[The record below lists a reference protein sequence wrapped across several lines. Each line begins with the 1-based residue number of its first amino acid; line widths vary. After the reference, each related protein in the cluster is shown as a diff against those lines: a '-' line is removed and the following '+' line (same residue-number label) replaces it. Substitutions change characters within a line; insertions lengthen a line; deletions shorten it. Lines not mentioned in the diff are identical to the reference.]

1 MNCDICFVVP
11 ALQPKLKEESIGTLI
26 LAKKV
31 IVEGFKAQIV
41 RYWESKISPKNDY
54 NSFKYNIIN
63 CIISKQPKVVSFYCR
78 CEEYHICIDLAKEI
92 KGKDETITILF
103 GGPQAEL
110 VAKETIKKFSW
121 VDYVLC
127 SEGENTIVP
136 ILNFLIRNKAG
147 KIQAKDIPGLTYRDK
162 RGDVLQNNFPELL
175 CDQYVREYQY
185 YDLIESSILEKAK
198 SVQIDVGRGCPFACT
213 FCSTKTFWKRKFRL
227 RSVDNILDEI
237 EYVINTYGITDFDF
251 KHDLFTA
258 NKRRVLEFCRALRKR
273 KLSISWGCDSR
284 LDTIDKNLID
294 IMCECGMNR
303 IFFGVETGSERMQ
316 KLINKNLK
324 LKSGVEVISHCIT
337 KGLHVTASF
346 IYGFPEETEEDL
358 SQTLKMIIELHN
370 NGCNIL
376 TNMCHIMNGT
386 DLYNRYG
393 KSLVI
398 TENISYN
405 KSIIAFEELY
415 GLISSNRDIF
425 PNFYD
430 YPTELRKSM
439 TYLDIYRFALL
450 YCKIHMPEVHL
461 FLQAH
466 NYGSLDMYKMFCN
479 ANSDIITEGDIP
491 SNGDP
496 NKMISKMK
504 RLPDLV
510 YNQLI
515 KNLVTLIN
523 GK

>member
-1 MNCDICFVVP
+1 
-11 ALQPKLKEESIGTLI
+11 
-26 LAKKV
+26 
-31 IVEGFKAQIV
+31 
-41 RYWESKISPKNDY
+41 
-54 NSFKYNIIN
+54 
-63 CIISKQPKVVSFYCR
+63 
-78 CEEYHICIDLAKEI
+78 
-92 KGKDETITILF
+92 
-103 GGPQAEL
+103 
-110 VAKETIKKFSW
+110 
-121 VDYVLC
+121 
-127 SEGENTIVP
+127 
-136 ILNFLIRNKAG
+136 
-147 KIQAKDIPGLTYRDK
+147 
-162 RGDVLQNNFPELL
+162 
-175 CDQYVREYQY
+175 
-185 YDLIESSILEKAK
+185 
-198 SVQIDVGRGCPFACT
+198 
-213 FCSTKTFWKRKFRL
+213 
-227 RSVDNILDEI
+227 
-237 EYVINTYGITDFDF
+237 
-251 KHDLFTA
+251 
-258 NKRRVLEFCRALRKR
+258 
-273 KLSISWGCDSR
+273 
-284 LDTIDKNLID
+284 
-294 IMCECGMNR
+294 
-303 IFFGVETGSERMQ
+303 MQ

-523 GK
+523 GNKTLRILLYLGKFPGYGFDVDGGSILAKQLIDSLKSYSKLDVVFIRKNKEEYHDEFVNSVRYVEYKYAKKINSFAVLII